1 MNLQLSCS
9 AVTIWFQVHY
19 PPYLFECFLF
29 AAVHDLESAAEIG
42 NGVAVFKL
50 KKVDAGIWPSLQSV
64 GSGKPVTSVDD
75 FAVISF
81 IITDQQCFHFL
92 ISDSLQNVLVLP
104 YSHCVFLF
112 C

>member
-1 MNLQLSCS
+1 
-9 AVTIWFQVHY
+9 
-19 PPYLFECFLF
+19 
-29 AAVHDLESAAEIG
+29 LESAAEIG

-81 IITDQQCFHFL
+81 IITD
-92 ISDSLQNVLVLP
+92 
-104 YSHCVFLF
+104 
-112 C
+112 